1 MKECDKNIGIAIVP
15 NQIYNSLV
23 ISHLSNTS
31 IYLPLFNDPLES
43 TSLNI
48 KESLELLLF
57 NKDISKRLYNNLLVK
72 NPKIGKFRI
81 LPKLHKSKF
90 SCRPIINCVD
100 HPTSLICLF
109 IDVL

>member
-1 MKECDKNIGIAIVP
+1 MAEYDKNIGIAIVP

-31 IYLPLFNDPLES
+31 IYLPLLNDPLES
-43 TSLNI
+43 TCLNI

-72 NPKIGKFRI
+72 NPKIG
-81 LPKLHKSKF
+81 
-90 SCRPIINCVD
+90 
-100 HPTSLICLF
+100 
-109 IDVL
+109 